1 MFIHFRGGYCLIV
14 LLICLTNS
22 FNCIF
27 NMISVKRYDEKKLL
41 YLSAFRFHGN
51 GGYLV
56 IYGTRQ
62 DGGLAVT
69 FIRVVQM
76 Q

>member
-14 LLICLTNS
+14 LLICLATS

-27 NMISVKRYDEKKLL
+27 NTISVKHYGENP
-41 YLSAFRFHGN
+41 YYFPAFRVHGN

-56 IYGTRQ
+56 SYGTRQ
-62 DGGLAVT
+62 DGGLSVT

-76 Q
+76 L